1 MKSKVNMASTV
12 RIPWK
17 REFDNEQMWNDV
29 CAWAIE
35 YFGLH
40 GDRFQT
46 HANVNYMDFVFKSN
60 KDALIMALM
69 WNAEIVPD
77 NDLTVEYVGNLIN
90 V

>member
-1 MKSKVNMASTV
+1 MSSTV
-12 RIPWK
+12 RIPWS
-17 REFDNEQMWNDV
+17 REMDNNYYWNEV
-29 CAWAIE
+29 CVWAIE
-35 YFGLH
+35 YFGLP
-40 GDRFQT
+40 GGRFET

-60 KDALIMALM
+60 KDALVMALM